1 MKQGMALTCALMIV
15 MMEHARRVGGAE
27 HRFDHS
33 RRGLCDI
40 GRCGCIRRRDER
52 LAGLSGADAR
62 LGAESGEAFRP
73 FAVV

>member
-1 MKQGMALTCALMIV
+1 MKRGTALTCALMIV
-15 MMEHARRVGGAE
+15 MMNTPAALAERNIVSTIRGA
-27 HRFDHS
+27 
-33 RRGLCDI
+33 GLCDI

-62 LGAESGEAFRP
+62 LGADSRDAFRP

>member
-15 MMEHARRVGGAE
+15 MMNTPAASAE
-27 HRFDHS
+27 RNIVSTNS

-62 LGAESGEAFRP
+62 LGAESGDAFRP